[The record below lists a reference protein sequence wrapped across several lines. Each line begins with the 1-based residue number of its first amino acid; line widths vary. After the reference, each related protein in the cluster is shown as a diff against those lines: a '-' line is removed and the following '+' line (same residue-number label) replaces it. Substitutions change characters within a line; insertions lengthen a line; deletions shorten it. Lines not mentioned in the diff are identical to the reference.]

1 MISDILKKR
10 IESLGYRSL
19 RKFHFDHPEI
29 GTSYELLRQVVYA
42 GRVPRTETLVRIVRA
57 MRFSATQSRKILEL
71 CFRGFPSGEG
81 PGRIPTPPT
90 GRTPGEEPFAPEE
103 PGPRPGEPPP
113 PSSPSNAE
121 RPPHHFMGEDPEE
134 ILASLGRSLPKIP
147 LRGNEDFW
155 DTLRALAAL
164 ADRKVSRLARR
175 EADQPLLFEKEP
187 EAVYHFLVRRG
198 KVPSYMSKGAPLPL
212 AFLAGVDYRERFRGA
227 LLGAAV
233 GETMGRSS
241 QGLSPG
247 DVRELFGRLHPAAAP
262 GARGAPT
269 PPFCLLL
276 ARSLVAERTLDPEAV
291 ASAWAAGSR
300 GAGTERGGEFARN
313 LSERGYPWFEAGTPE
328 AEGAPAA
335 RIVPLALLRAG
346 DFRRLKLEAGIAAA
360 ITHPVAGAIAG
371 TIAQAAAIARLLH
384 TPPGTLDV
392 IGFARSLSHVI
403 SGIEPDR
410 PGRAKTG
417 RPSPTLWRKLGTE
430 LTALL
435 LRRAEI
441 EEVQEVL
448 GNGPSVL
455 EGIPFSWACFLRAP
469 DDFAEAVLAAV
480 NLGNSA
486 EENAAL
492 AGALAGS
499 YRGVSGIPESL
510 LADFP
515 WREEIAAAADALL
528 ALARRETSA
537 S

>member
-1 MISDILKKR
+1 MISEILRIR
-10 IESLGYRSL
+10 IENLGYHSL
-19 RKFHFDHPEI
+19 RKFHSDHPEI
-29 GTSYELLRQVVYA
+29 GTSYELLRQVVYG
-42 GRVPRTETLVRIVRA
+42 GRIPRTETLVKILRA
-57 MRFSATQSRKILEL
+57 MRFSPTQSRKILEL
-71 CFRGFPSGEG
+71 CFRGFPLGEG
-81 PGRIPTPPT
+81 PEPLSTSPAGRA
-90 GRTPGEEPFAPEE
+90 PGGEPSAPEE
-103 PGPRPGEPPP
+103 SGPDQGESPTPAV
-113 PSSPSNAE
+113 PSNAE
-121 RPPHHFMGEDPEE
+121 RATPHFTGEDPAE
-134 ILASLGRSLPKIP
+134 ILATLRRSLPRIP

-155 DTLRALAAL
+155 DTVRALTAL

-198 KVPSYMSKGAPLPL
+198 KVPSYMSKGAPMPL
-212 AFLAGVDYRERFRGA
+212 EFLAGADYRDRFRGA

-247 DVRELFGRLHPAAAP
+247 DVRELFGRLHPPVAG
-262 GARGAPT
+262 GARDA

-276 ARSLVAERTLDPEAV
+276 ARSLVAERKLDPEAV

-300 GAGTERGGEFARN
+300 GAGSERGGEFARN
-313 LSERGYPWFEAGTPE
+313 LSERGYPWFEAGTQE
-328 AEGAPAA
+328 AGSAPAA

-360 ITHPVAGAIAG
+360 ITHPVSGAVAGA
-371 TIAQAAAIARLLH
+371 IAQAAAIARLLH

-417 RPSPTLWRKLGTE
+417 RPSPTLLRKLGTE

-469 DDFAEAVLAAV
+469 DSFAEAVLAAV

-486 EENAAL
+486 EENGAL
-492 AGALAGS
+492 AGALAGA
-499 YRGVSGIPESL
+499 YRGVSGIPEHL

-515 WREEIAAAADALL
+515 WREEVAAAADALL
-528 ALARRETSA
+528 ALARREASA